1 MADLTTT
8 YLGLKLKNPIIAG
21 SCGITNSVDSI
32 KKLADNGIAAV
43 VLKSLFE
50 EQILFNAHQKVSE
63 SELDYPEAYDYIK
76 NYSKL
81 NDVATYL
88 NLLGQAKHETNIP
101 IIASIN
107 CVSSNEWVTFA
118 KDIENAGAD
127 ALELNIM
134 VLSSNPKLSSLD
146 NENIMLDII
155 QKVRQNT
162 KLPIAV
168 KINSHSSGLAN
179 FIQKLDW
186 SKLIQ
191 GIVLFNRQYS
201 PDIDLDNMKITSSH
215 VFSSPADFAESLRWV
230 AIMSDIIKMDIAA
243 TIGIWDGK
251 TIAKQILA
259 GANAVQIASVL
270 YKNGPSYV
278 QTMMRELESW
288 MNSKGYDSI
297 DHFKG
302 LMSKG
307 KINLPSAFERIQ
319 FMRYF
324 SNIE

>member
-1 MADLTTT
+1 MANLTTT
-8 YLGLKLKNPIIAG
+8 YLGIKLKNPIIAG

-32 KKLADNGIAAV
+32 KKLVDNGIAAV

-50 EQILFNAHQKVSE
+50 EQIIFNANQKVSE

-81 NDVATYL
+81 NDVAAYL
-88 NLLGQAKHETNIP
+88 NLIRQAKKETNIP
-101 IIASIN
+101 IIASVN
-107 CVSSNEWVTFA
+107 CISSNEWVAFA
-118 KDIENAGAD
+118 KEIENVGAD

-134 VLSSNPKLSSLD
+134 VLSSNPNLSSQ
-146 NENIMLDII
+146 EHEKIMFDII
-155 QKVRQNT
+155 QEVRQHT

-168 KINSHSSGLAN
+168 KVNSHLSGLAH

-191 GIVLFNRQYS
+191 GIVFFNRQFS
-201 PDIDLDNMKITSSH
+201 PDIDLEQMKIISSNIFSSH
-215 VFSSPADFAESLRWV
+215 TDYSESLRWV
-230 AIMSDIIKMDIAA
+230 AIMSDRINMDIAA
-243 TIGIWDGK
+243 TTGIWEAK
-251 TIAKQILA
+251 TIVKQILA

-270 YKNGPSYV
+270 YKNGPTYI
-278 QTMMRELESW
+278 QTMLNEMEQW
-288 MNSKGYDSI
+288 MDSKGYHSLNE
-297 DHFKG
+297 FKG
-302 LMSKG
+302 LMSKE
-307 KINLPSAFERIQ
+307 KIHLPSAFERIQ